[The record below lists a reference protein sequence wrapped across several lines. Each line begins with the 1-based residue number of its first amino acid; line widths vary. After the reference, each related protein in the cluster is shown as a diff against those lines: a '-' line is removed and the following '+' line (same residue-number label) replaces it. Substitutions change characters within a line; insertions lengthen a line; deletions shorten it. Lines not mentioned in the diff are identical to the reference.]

1 MSVYSSTELVL
12 YTLKFLRFQGML
24 ANKQQ
29 MLLYLCHDRVLLH
42 ACGRRGV
49 ASTLSTRKGTHF
61 FADMQEKAYFSAIFQ
76 SDNGSRRHISRV
88 SVSIRARRWDIISPC
103 PTGRNPN
110 YLNQEY
116 LFQFGQFRFLISL
129 RSNDYFASAAS
140 RRLYSAF
147 PCQSVRIRGTLYL
160 LALRARNPNYLN
172 LFP

>member
-49 ASTLSTRKGTHF
+49 ASTLSMRKGTHF
-61 FADMQEKAYFSAIFQ
+61 FADMQEKSHFSAIFQ

-88 SVSIRARRWDIISPC
+88 SVSIRARRWDIILPLITLIYTDIPC
-103 PTGRNPN
+103 IRVHLCWSVGHYCPLITLICTDIPGIRVNPCASVGH
-110 YLNQEY
+110 
-116 LFQFGQFRFLISL
+116 QFSH
-129 RSNDYFASAAS
+129 
-140 RRLYSAF
+140 RLH
-147 PCQSVRIRGTLYL
+147 
-160 LALRARNPNYLN
+160 
-172 LFP
+172 